1 MARHRVTLIAAL
13 ALLSILGVVGLLS
26 LAAAGPEPRARWGY
40 LAATTA
46 FVLGAAQLAP
56 VLAFVSRL
64 GRGFWGAPL
73 RRIADLF
80 ALAGLVTAPLLIVL
94 LQQLPDWLGRPSI
107 WSDWPGAPRVWD
119 AVAAVALALTGA
131 GLVWLTTRPERHPAR
146 WSGASRQWRV
156 LTTGLVA
163 MGAFYTMLA
172 VFVHLLVSSDLALSL
187 VPGWHSAVIP
197 AYHVVSGFE
206 AAVALVIVATAM
218 VRPEAHLETFHAS
231 AKLLLALALLW
242 FYLVWCE
249 LLTYWYGR
257 TPDEQGLL
265 SLFMF
270 GPGSGLFL
278 VAFVCEFLAPV
289 LVLMW
294 NAARSNNRAVTGVA
308 AVVVIGS
315 YVDRLRLYVGA
326 WSVATPRAEE
336 HLPDVLPP
344 LALPGLPEIAAS
356 VGTLALVALVLLV
369 LVRRVPWV
377 STWEMKAV
385 ERLVRERRLLR
396 TRVSV
401 IGRPG

>member
-1 MARHRVTLIAAL
+1 MARRRLTLMAVL
-13 ALLSILGVVGLLS
+13 ALLSVLGVIGLAT
-26 LAAAGPEPRARWGY
+26 LAIAGPEPRARWGY

-73 RRIADLF
+73 RRVADLF
-80 ALAGLVTAPLLIVL
+80 GLAGLVTAPLLIVL
-94 LQQLPDWLGRPSI
+94 LQQLPDWPGRPSI

-119 AVAAVALALTGA
+119 AIAAVALALTGA
-131 GLVWLTTRPERHPAR
+131 GLVWLTSRPDRHPAR
-146 WSGASRQWRV
+146 WSGATRQWRV
-156 LTTGLVA
+156 LTSGVVA

-206 AAVALVIVATAM
+206 AAVALVIVVTAM
-218 VRPEAHLETFHAS
+218 VRPEAHLQTFRAS

-242 FYLVWCE
+242 FYFVWCE

-265 SLFMF
+265 GLFMF
-270 GPGSGLFL
+270 GPGAGLFL
-278 VAFVCEFLAPV
+278 VAAVCEFVAPV

-294 NAARSNNRAVTGVA
+294 AGARAHTGVVAGVA
-308 AVVVIGS
+308 AMVVVGS
-315 YVDRLRLYVGA
+315 YVDRLRLYLGA

-336 HLPDVLPP
+336 HLPDRLPP
-344 LALPGLPEIAAS
+344 LPPPGLPETAAC

-369 LVRRVPWV
+369 VVRRVPSV
-377 STWEMKAV
+377 SAWEIRAV

-401 IGRPG
+401 VGRPS

>member
-1 MARHRVTLIAAL
+1 MARRRLTLVAAL
-13 ALLSILGVVGLLS
+13 ALLSVLGVIGLAT
-26 LAAAGPEPRARWGY
+26 LAIAGPEPRARWGY

-73 RRIADLF
+73 RRVADLF
-80 ALAGLVTAPLLIVL
+80 GLAGLVTAPLLIVL
-94 LQQLPDWLGRPSI
+94 LQQLPDWPGRPSI

-119 AVAAVALALTGA
+119 AIAAVALALTGA
-131 GLVWLTTRPERHPAR
+131 GLVWLTSRPDRHPAR
-146 WSGASRQWRV
+146 WSGATRQWRV
-156 LTTGLVA
+156 LTSGVVA

-206 AAVALVIVATAM
+206 AAVALVIVVTAM
-218 VRPEAHLETFHAS
+218 VRPEAHLQTFRAS

-242 FYLVWCE
+242 FYFVWCE

-265 SLFMF
+265 GLFMF
-270 GPGSGLFL
+270 GPGAGLFL
-278 VAFVCEFLAPV
+278 VAAVCEFVAPV

-294 NAARSNNRAVTGVA
+294 AGARAHTGVVAGVA
-308 AVVVIGS
+308 AMVVVGS
-315 YVDRLRLYVGA
+315 YVDRLRLYLGA

-336 HLPDVLPP
+336 HLPDRLPP
-344 LALPGLPEIAAS
+344 LPPPGLPETAAC

-369 LVRRVPWV
+369 VVRRVPSV
-377 STWEMKAV
+377 SAWEIRAV

-401 IGRPG
+401 VGRPS